1 LKRKEKCGE
10 MKKGK
15 EEESGERKVVRK
27 MKTEGK
33 RQGKTKV
40 EKEEKEGKEKEMEN
54 GSRIKTAEKE
64 KLTRRK
70 GRECKERLW
79 K

>member
-1 LKRKEKCGE
+1 

-15 EEESGERKVVRK
+15 EEESGERKAVRK

-40 EKEEKEGKEKEMEN
+40 EEDEKEGKEKEMEN

-64 KLTRRK
+64 KLTRQ
-70 GRECKERLW
+70 GRGEGGEYKERL
-79 K
+79 